1 MCKFINSQL
10 LLNQV
15 KSVETVAQFVSQLR
29 RMGNNG
35 DAVWHFDRALL
46 VKD

>member
-1 MCKFINSQL
+1 MCKFVNSQL

-15 KSVETVAQFVSQLR
+15 KSVETVARYVGQLR

-46 VKD
+46 DKD